1 MKDNPVAGLNRLI
14 DRGRSLFV
22 KGMDVRTLTA
32 GIEWQGHADQFKQEA
47 KAWVK
52 EQSPDDA
59 VRLETLSPYPAVGLP
74 PGHPWGTSTPVL
86 GIIASCTSS
95 AICEENNPVSY
106 HLALVN
112 ELKEIVSDWRV
123 KSPEKAPEPFT
134 LSGDVEEG
142 YSEHVKITRGVKGRA
157 PTEAEDIAWGRGH
170 NLGRKRVMGLRKNS
184 PDRTAKDRRQG
195 NRPKK

>member
-1 MKDNPVAGLNRLI
+1 MKDSLVAGLNRLI
-14 DRGRSLFV
+14 DRGGILFV
-22 KGMDVRTLTA
+22 EGMDVRTPEA
-32 GIEWQGHADQFKQEA
+32 GIEWQGHADQFAEEV

-52 EQSPDDA
+52 QQSPGDA

-74 PGHPWGTSTPVL
+74 PGHPWRTPTPVL

-123 KSPEKAPEPFT
+123 NPPGRKTGPKPINLDKQMSTAKHLLNTDRATSKSDAAR
-134 LSGDVEEG
+134 LAVEE
-142 YSEHVKITRGVKGRA
+142 H
-157 PTEAEDIAWGRGH
+157 GRG
-170 NLGRKRVMGLRKNS
+170 GCASEDAAITKVRKNI
-184 PDRTAKDRRQG
+184 
-195 NRPKK
+195 